1 MKIKLTSH
9 NGFPSMEH
17 VQFPIVVNATK
28 RDEGLFKVYYSEVE
42 HLPGFNHGFASDE
55 GYMLYLLSDVYLI
68 DEDEE
73 VEAPVYMLNDASFV
87 HSIVDTR
94 FKRFASLHSTKKANP
109 DLRPR
114 FIPTIEDDKVTHVVV
129 KVAETDNDIIIPGKT
144 EISDFKLTDPIS
156 VTQWHRFMILE
167 KDFVPCNNDI
177 EDLRKKLK
185 ELMSAVE
192 EATIIKEEAKKL
204 YKTNPEEASKLFKK
218 SGKTVTPVKHEIY
231 AIIDKIEQELK

>member
-1 MKIKLTSH
+1 MKIKLTSC
-9 NGFPSMEH
+9 NGFASIADI
-17 VQFPIVVNATK
+17 VFPITVNAT
-28 RDEGLFKVYYSEVE
+28 RRSDGLFKIDYSEVN
-42 HLPGFNHGFASDE
+42 HLPGFNSSPASSS
-55 GYMLYLLSDVYLI
+55 GYMLHLPGDVHIL
-68 DEDEE
+68 EDDQN
-73 VEAPVYMLNDASFV
+73 VYMLNDASFV